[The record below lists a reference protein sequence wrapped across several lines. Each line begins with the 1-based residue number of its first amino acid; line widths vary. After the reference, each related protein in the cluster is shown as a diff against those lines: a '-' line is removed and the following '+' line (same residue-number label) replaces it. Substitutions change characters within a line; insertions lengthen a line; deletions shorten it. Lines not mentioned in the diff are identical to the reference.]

1 MIAAPEALEAPA
13 FFCVTA
19 LCKLTYP
26 KKGASTEGRVTLPW
40 LPEDAYRH
48 THKADTPHLCRL
60 WAEVANSVLAETRNE
75 AYAVRAANAA
85 VRHAVESE
93 PLQREAS
100 EDGGA
105 EELE

>member
-1 MIAAPEALEAPA
+1 MAATRPNGGG
-13 FFCVTA
+13 
-19 LCKLTYP
+19 K
-26 KKGASTEGRVTLPW
+26 LPW

-85 VRHAVESE
+85 VLRAVEGDSLSPE
-93 PLQREAS
+93 ES
-100 EDGGA
+100 EDGD
-105 EELE
+105 